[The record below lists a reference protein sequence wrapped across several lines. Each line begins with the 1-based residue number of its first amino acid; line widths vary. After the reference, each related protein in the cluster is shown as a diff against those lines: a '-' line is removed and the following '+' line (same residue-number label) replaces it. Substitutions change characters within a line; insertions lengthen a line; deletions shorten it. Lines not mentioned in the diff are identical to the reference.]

1 MLKPPWKTKDI
12 MKIRILGMT
21 LLATALTACSTVTPT
36 TTSTASTTI
45 PAEAASWKNREAELK
60 RLQTWQVN
68 GKIAV
73 RTAKDSGSATVN
85 WSERHGS
92 YRIYLA
98 GPLGSHGLQLNGEPG
113 HVVLETSEGK
123 RLTANTAEQLLEQNW
138 GFDLPVSYIK
148 YWVRGIPVPGI
159 TNNTQFDSQGRI
171 NHLVQD
177 GWRVQYQSY
186 THKGNLDLPARLSIN
201 SDRLDV
207 KIIIYDW
214 KIA

>member
-12 MKIRILGMT
+12 MKIRTLGMI
-21 LLATALTACSTVTPT
+21 LVATAVTACSTVTPT
-36 TTSTASTTI
+36 TTSPSSST
-45 PAEAASWKNREAELK
+45 PAETTLSWQQREAELK
-60 RLQTWQVN
+60 RLQRWQVN

-73 RTAKDSGSATVN
+73 RTSKDSGSATVN
-85 WSERHGS
+85 WSERDGS

-113 HVVLETSEGK
+113 RVALETSEGK
-123 RLTANTAEQLLEQNW
+123 RLTANTAEQLLAQNW

-159 TNNTQFDSQGRI
+159 AKTTQFDSQGRLSD
-171 NHLVQD
+171 LVQD
-177 GWRVQYQSY
+177 GWRVQYQRY
-186 THKGNLDLPARLSIN
+186 THKGNFDLPAKLSIN

>member
-1 MLKPPWKTKDI
+1 
-12 MKIRILGMT
+12 MKIRILGMI
-21 LLATALTACSTVTPT
+21 LLATTVTACSTVTPT
-36 TTSTASTTI
+36 TTSTPSSTI
-45 PAEAASWKNREAELK
+45 PAETTLSWQQREAELK
-60 RLQTWQVN
+60 RLQSWQVN

-73 RTAKDSGSATVN
+73 RTPKDAGSATVN
-85 WSERHGS
+85 WSERYGS

-98 GPLGSHGLQLNGEPG
+98 GPLGSHSLQLNGEPG

-123 RLTANTAEQLLEQNW
+123 RLTANNAEQLLAQNW

-159 TNNTQFDSQGRI
+159 AKTSQFDNQGRLSD
-171 NHLVQD
+171 LVQD
-177 GWRVQYQSY
+177 GWRVQYQRY
-186 THKGNLDLPARLSIN
+186 THKGHLDLPARLSIN